1 MQSQH
6 LVAKNIFAEKIART
20 PSQVPYQDLTA
31 LALSTQL
38 SKKHNK
44 NFRELLYIIS
54 SPQLFSPLSK
64 NAN

>member
-31 LALSTQL
+31 LGTQHSAFQETQQKL
-38 SKKHNK
+38 
-44 NFRELLYIIS
+44 
-54 SPQLFSPLSK
+54 P
-64 NAN
+64 